1 MKITGKEVK
10 TIYDIEINFKDYCEL
25 RSKAKG
31 NTAAEVMGAFEDTN
45 LEDDTMGTLRK
56 EFCNLQFKSD
66 SVKTLQYIVRELGFD
81 GVENYGYHKDKG
93 EGCGVH
99 RMVVYNNGDD
109 LN

>member
-1 MKITGKEVK
+1 MKITEKEVR
-10 TIYDIEINFKDYCEL
+10 TIYHIEISFKDYCEL

-31 NTAAEVMGAFEDTN
+31 NTIAELMGAFKDTN
-45 LEDDTMGTLRK
+45 LEDSTMGTLRK
-56 EFCNLQFKSD
+56 EFCNLEFKSD
-66 SVKTLQYIVRELGFD
+66 SAQTLQYIVRELGFE

-99 RMVVYNNGDD
+99 RMAVYNHGDD